1 MITSVP
7 ASRFWQKETMVEKTK
22 ILIVDDSKLMRK
34 AVTDIF
40 AAHSNM
46 EVVGEAI
53 NGSEALQLIPRLTPD
68 VVVLDVNMPVMD
80 GITTLKHMMI
90 QSPTPT
96 VMLSTLTKDG
106 ATVTF
111 DSLKYGAVDFLTKP
125 SSLNGDLEKQTAD
138 IADKVAIAA
147 GVELEAM
154 QYIRPTAKNTPLSA
168 QRNPEIK
175 KIVTIGA
182 AEGGYS
188 ALLKFIP
195 QLQPDVPASYV
206 VVLYAAIE
214 HIDAFIRYLDHCSA
228 LPIKRATEGAVIESG
243 ACYISSGEEYVTIRE
258 QNGDFLLHVSPAPF
272 STRRG
277 SIDMLMLSTAE
288 IVGKKAV
295 GIVVSGTGDDG
306 SEGLCEI
313 TANGGTAIVQK
324 PQSCLCREM
333 TENALKR
340 CKAKIVVTD
349 TKIASAINLCCS

>member
-1 MITSVP
+1 MSN
-7 ASRFWQKETMVEKTK
+7 KTK

-34 AVTDIF
+34 AVRAIF
-40 AAHSNM
+40 ANHSDM
-46 EVVGEAI
+46 EVVGEAG
-53 NGSEALQLIPRLTPD
+53 NGNEALQLIPQLTPD
-68 VVVLDVNMPVMD
+68 VIVLDVNMPVMD

-90 QSPTPT
+90 QNPTPT
-96 VMLSTLTKDG
+96 VMLSTLTRDG

-125 SSLNGDLEKQTAD
+125 SSLDGNLEEQTAA
-138 IADKVAIAA
+138 IADKIAIAA

-154 QYIRPTAKNTPLSA
+154 QYIRPGSQDSSASSPL
-168 QRNPEIK
+168 NLEIK
-175 KIVTIGA
+175 KIVAIGA

-195 QLQPDVPASYV
+195 RLQPEVAAAYI
-206 VVLYAAIE
+206 VVLYAAAE
-214 HIDAFIRYLDHCSA
+214 HLDAFVRYLDHCSA
-228 LPIKRATEGAVIESG
+228 LSVKRASEGAPLESG
-243 ACYISSGEEYVTIRE
+243 VCYISSGAEYVTIRE
-258 QNGDFLLHVSPAPF
+258 LNGDFLLHVSPAPF

-288 IVGKKAV
+288 LAGKKAV
-295 GIVVSGTGDDG
+295 GVVVSGTGDDG

-333 TENALKR
+333 AENALKR
-340 CKAKIVVTD
+340 CQAKIVVAD
-349 TKIASAINLCCS
+349 TKIAAAINLCCA